1 MLERKENFWRI
12 TLDYDQNVI
21 IYFFQMRHEY
31 FLSELTLLSVGI
43 PPVYTGAAPS
53 CRHTAA
59 ASATSAPRPRWGPA
73 QSPRIHPGVGR
84 GWRVAYLTSF
94 YIKCPYVD
102 WKSGLLSS
110 YLGTLKQQKKFP
122 EGVDIFT
129 YTCTIVLVLHSVR
142 EQFMPCTK

>member
-1 MLERKENFWRI
+1 MIVCLCAILILAYILRNRKDVLAYFLRQFFFLHTGNTNGEDWNNRRHKLFYLCVIWEQNFKCLERKENFWRI

-59 ASATSAPRPRWGPA
+59 ASATSAARAPPKAETAARSTTAALGA
-73 QSPRIHPGVGR
+73 GS
-84 GWRVAYLTSF
+84 VA
-94 YIKCPYVD
+94 
-102 WKSGLLSS
+102 
-110 YLGTLKQQKKFP
+110 
-122 EGVDIFT
+122 
-129 YTCTIVLVLHSVR
+129 
-142 EQFMPCTK
+142 